1 MIAPPVLVGVDVVE
15 VDRIS
20 RAVAYSGPAYA
31 RHVTAPGE
39 HPLHEDPD
47 LATAA
52 SVAIKESL
60 VKALGGRPP
69 GFTWHDFTARGDVAW
84 GGGPGGGGPDSTD
97 WARAL
102 LDDAVPE
109 LAASTDVVLTEYCAY
124 GVGGASLAA
133 ARTRFPPDPGVIAGA
148 ARWGWQG
155 NLIVAL
161 AILTTFPEGAL

>member
-31 RHVTAPGE
+31 RHVTAPDE

-52 SVAIKESL
+52 SVAVKESL

-69 GFTWHDFTARGDVAW
+69 GFSWHDFTARAEVVGD
-84 GGGPGGGGPDSTD
+84 G

-109 LAASTDVVLTEYCAY
+109 LAASTEVALTEYRAY
-124 GVGGASLAA
+124 AVGGASLAA
-133 ARTRFPPDPGVIAGA
+133 ARTRFPAGSGVVAGA
-148 ARWGWQG
+148 ARWGWRG

>member
-1 MIAPPVLVGVDVVE
+1 MIAPPVLIGVDVVE

-31 RHVTAPGE
+31 RHVIAPGE
-39 HPLHEDPD
+39 HPLHEDPE

-52 SVAIKESL
+52 SVAIKECL

-69 GFTWHDFTARGDVAW
+69 GFSWHDFTALGDVPVA
-84 GGGPGGGGPDSTD
+84 GAD
-97 WARAL
+97 WTRGL

-109 LAASTDVVLTEYCAY
+109 VAGTVDVALTDFCAY
-124 GVGGASLAA
+124 AVGGASLVA
-133 ARTRFPPDPGVIAGA
+133 ARTRFPDGAAGVAGA
-148 ARWGWQG
+148 ARWGWRG

>member
-47 LATAA
+47 MATAA

-69 GFTWHDFTARGDVAW
+69 GFSWHDFTARGDVAW
-84 GGGPGGGGPDSTD
+84 GDHRENGTD

-109 LAASTDVVLTEYCAY
+109 VAASTDVALTEYCAY
-124 GVGGASLAA
+124 GVGGASLTA
-133 ARTRFPPDPGVIAGA
+133 ARTRFPPGPDVVVGA
-148 ARWGWQG
+148 ARWGWRG